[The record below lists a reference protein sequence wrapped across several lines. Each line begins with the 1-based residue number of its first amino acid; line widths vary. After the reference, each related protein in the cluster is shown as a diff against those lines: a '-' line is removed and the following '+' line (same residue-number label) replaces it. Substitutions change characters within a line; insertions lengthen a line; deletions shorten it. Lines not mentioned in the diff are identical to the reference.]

1 MGKWFLYNGDT
12 LYRCFSCQQGTC
24 IVRFAK
30 ILAVNELVIKYFH
43 YVKLNFI
50 HPVGLQDVLELF
62 WQEGEFDSSSLFC
75 EWLTTNFFLQ
85 LKVYEDDFKKE
96 RSERENLNTQKERYK
111 RELRESQATVAG
123 LQRQL
128 KQVNTVAKT
137 NAILPKFFFSC
148 FS

>member
-50 HPVGLQDVLELF
+50 HPIGLQDVLELF
-62 WQEGEFDSSSLFC
+62 DKNVSLIVVPFFANDLP
-75 EWLTTNFFLQ
+75 LTSF
-85 LKVYEDDFKKE
+85 Y
-96 RSERENLNTQKERYK
+96 S
-111 RELRESQATVAG
+111 
-123 LQRQL
+123 
-128 KQVNTVAKT
+128 
-137 NAILPKFFFSC
+137 
-148 FS
+148 